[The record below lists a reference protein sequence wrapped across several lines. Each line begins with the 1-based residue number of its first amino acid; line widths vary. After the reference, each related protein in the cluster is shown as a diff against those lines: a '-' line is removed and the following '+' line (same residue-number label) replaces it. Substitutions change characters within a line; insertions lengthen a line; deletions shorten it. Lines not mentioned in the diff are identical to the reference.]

1 VRNEVNAKQ
10 KDSGQTLVEFA
21 LVLPLL
27 LLLLFGIVEFGRIFH
42 AKLVVT
48 SAAREGA
55 RKAVV
60 GGDIQGAVENAVDS
74 LSVSVSNDIS
84 AKDTETAPA
93 EGAVVWWKEESEGNQ
108 VGKPAEIYVKGRVD
122 LFIPLISNFIGT
134 PVLVCSKAV
143 MMIER

>member
-1 VRNEVNAKQ
+1 MNAKQ
-10 KDSGQTLVEFA
+10 KNSGQTLVEFA

-27 LLLLFGIVEFGRIFH
+27 LLLLFGIIEFGRIFQ

-55 RKAVV
+55 RRAIVS
-60 GGDIQGAVENAVDS
+60 GDIQGAVENAVDS
-74 LSVSVSNDIS
+74 LNVSVSNDIS
-84 AKDTETAPA
+84 AKDTATAPA
-93 EGAVVWWKEESEGNQ
+93 VGAVVWWKEEPEGNE

-122 LFIPLISNFIGT
+122 LFIPLISNLVGT
-134 PVLVCSKAV
+134 TVLVSSKAV